1 MTVNLGELTTAGL
14 YSSCIFPN
22 ILLRGKILGIL
33 QAEALG
39 KLFRTLYPGYP
50 QNGILNLP

>member
-14 YSSCIFPN
+14 YSLCIFPN